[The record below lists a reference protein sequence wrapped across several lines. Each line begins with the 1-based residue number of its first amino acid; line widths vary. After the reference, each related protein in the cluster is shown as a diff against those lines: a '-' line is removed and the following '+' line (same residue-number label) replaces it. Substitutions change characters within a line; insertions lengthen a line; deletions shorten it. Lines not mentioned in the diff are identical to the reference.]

1 MFYNKSTL
9 QLTRFPCNTHD
20 KTDRGSFERNSHFV
34 AVLRGTFPGFQQ
46 LSSAAESSK
55 DNGGLPEK
63 NQKKKQKTAF
73 DENVGDQIRSI
84 ELRKCNAWEK
94 EKEV

>member
-1 MFYNKSTL
+1 MFYNKSSL

-63 NQKKKQKTAF
+63 KPEESRNAVKTTRTQYYF
-73 DENVGDQIRSI
+73 YYSHYYYYY
-84 ELRKCNAWEK
+84 C
-94 EKEV
+94 